1 MSRRK
6 TINQAQLFHETEKLI
21 MESGYGGFHFKA
33 LSERLGVARSTIY
46 NYYRNKEELI
56 TDYML
61 HLLEEVVRN
70 MEQADSKENP
80 LKYLIH
86 LWSRYAHMHQ
96 MLQIMPYINQH
107 VTERVEKNIKRMF
120 VLFSE
125 MKRKIELIL
134 KAGQEKD
141 QIRTDIQMTTLVG
154 LIMATVQVPVHHIS
168 QSEWVEEV
176 YELVTHGLKK

>member
-6 TINQAQLFHETEKLI
+6 TINQARLFHETEKLV

-46 NYYRNKEELI
+46 NYYTNKEELI

-61 HLLEEVVRN
+61 HLLEEVVKN
-70 MEQADSKENP
+70 MNKADSEETP

-107 VTERVEKNIKRMF
+107 ATERVETNINRMF

-134 KAGQEKD
+134 KAGQEKG

-154 LIMATVQVPVHHIS
+154 LIMATVQVPVHHVS
-168 QSEWVEEV
+168 QSQWVEEV
-176 YELVTHGLKK
+176 YELVIHGLKK